1 MSVQIARASWQLILI
16 ALVAIALLI
25 GARQFPANLV
35 TNAVLGVVIVASIA
49 LSIYALRQIEDD
61 EDNAPRLK
69 KNALLGFLAVAV
81 LGGVIVWNNVRAWNA
96 KYAAELAA
104 KFATPTKTPTP
115 DATPTA
121 LAASTDAPA
130 ATPKP
135 TPITAEEV
143 RTFARSYVALVKRG
157 EFDEAYRY
165 LPPDLQNRVSQKAH
179 ADHWSAAAPKEKLEE
194 LELTPASAEELPL
207 EPGKSVEFRVQI
219 PEAGAPRVLLVSNSS
234 GKMAAVP
241 IELAKK

>member
-35 TNAVLGVVIVASIA
+35 TNAVLGVVMVASIA

-81 LGGVIVWNNVRAWNA
+81 LAGVTIWNNVRAWNE

-104 KFATPTKTPTP
+104 QFATPTKTPKP

-121 LAASTDAPA
+121 IAATTDAPA

-143 RTFARSYVALVKRG
+143 RTFARSYLALVKRG

-165 LPPDLQNRVSQKAH
+165 LPPALQERVSKKAH
-179 ADHWSAAAPKEKLEE
+179 ADHWSAVVPAEKLEE
-194 LELTPASAEELPL
+194 LELTAATAEEVGLD
-207 EPGKSVEFRVQI
+207 PGKSMEFRVQI
-219 PEAGAPRVLLVSNSS
+219 PEAPAPRVLLVSNSS